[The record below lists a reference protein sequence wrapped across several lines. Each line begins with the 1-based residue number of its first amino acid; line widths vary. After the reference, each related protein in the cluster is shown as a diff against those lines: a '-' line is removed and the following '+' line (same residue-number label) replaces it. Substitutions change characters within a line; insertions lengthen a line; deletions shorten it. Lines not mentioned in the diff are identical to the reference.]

1 MTCPFSKPPR
11 IVAKKP
17 WRPVKSKFQILSISP
32 KVPAMPFAPKLAAR
46 GAEIP
51 AIVFGTSGLGDVRA
65 EHIATALKAG
75 YRHIDTAWK
84 YGTERVVGEGM
95 RASGVPRQDIFLCTK
110 VSHENLHAGDFARS
124 VDDSLTALGVDYV
137 DLLLVHWPE
146 KNTPLAETMGA
157 LARAK
162 REGLTRHIGVANF
175 NIAMLDEAIRL
186 CPEPMV
192 TLQVECHP
200 YLDQSKV
207 IAACRERGL
216 VLTAY
221 CPLARGGLINE
232 PVLAEIAKRTGKTF
246 AQVALRWLM
255 QQDIIAAIPRSSNPE
270 RIAQNIDVF
279 DFELSDDDMRRIGA
293 LKKPD
298 GRIANPAG
306 RAPKWD

>member
-1 MTCPFSKPPR
+1 MT
-11 IVAKKP
+11 
-17 WRPVKSKFQILSISP
+17 
-32 KVPAMPFAPKLAAR
+32 FAPKLAAH

-51 AIVFGTSGLGDVRA
+51 AIGFGTSGMGDVRA
-65 EHIATALKAG
+65 EHIATALQAG
-75 YRHIDTAWK
+75 YRHIDSAWK
-84 YGTERVVGEGM
+84 YGTERAVGEGM
-95 RASGVPRQDIFLCTK
+95 RASGVPRSEIFLCTK
-110 VSHENLHAGDFARS
+110 VSHEYLHADDFARS
-124 VDDSLTALGVDYV
+124 VDESLEKLGVDYV

-157 LARAK
+157 LAKAK

-221 CPLARGGLINE
+221 CPLARGGLTNE
-232 PVLAEIAKRTGKTF
+232 PMLAEIAKRTGKTF

-279 DFELSDDDMRRIGA
+279 DFELSDDDIRRIGA